1 MFWDNLKKRMFQ
13 MKSKLFKYVLGVV
26 VCLLVILGLG
36 YPQDLSSA
44 NSAVIPFDS
53 ARWKIGGK
61 QNKIEDYLGEKS
73 LLLNFGRAIVKDSQ
87 FSDGIIEYDVAFGE
101 GRGFAGA
108 LWRDEDGQNR
118 EEFYMRIH
126 QSGNPDSCQYTPVF
140 NGLLNWQLYSGE
152 GYTARFKY
160 PLNQWIHVK
169 IVVAGKE
176 AEVYV
181 EDMSKPLLFIPKL
194 QHSVK
199 EGKIGLFVLTES
211 TTPIHFANF
220 SYVATNNPPLKGQV
234 KEPKPTPPGT
244 IMSWSVSQA
253 FDEKSVDGKVELN
266 KAEKQNLTWQKVRS
280 ESTGLFNIG
289 RLEGIVGEKNT
300 AFAKVTIISD
310 TKQVKRLHIG
320 FSDRTRL
327 YLNNRLLYEGRD
339 EFTSRDYRFLGTIG
353 YYDAVYLPLKKGEN
367 ELWLAI
373 SDTTDDVG
381 GGGWG
386 FQSRFD
392 NMEGISLMING

>member
-1 MFWDNLKKRMFQ
+1 
-13 MKSKLFKYVLGVV
+13 
-26 VCLLVILGLG
+26 
-36 YPQDLSSA
+36 
-44 NSAVIPFDS
+44 
-53 ARWKIGGK
+53 
-61 QNKIEDYLGEKS
+61 
-73 LLLNFGRAIVKDSQ
+73 
-87 FSDGIIEYDVAFGE
+87 
-101 GRGFAGA
+101 
-108 LWRDEDGQNR
+108 
-118 EEFYMRIH
+118 
-126 QSGNPDSCQYTPVF
+126 
-140 NGLLNWQLYSGE
+140 
-152 GYTARFKY
+152 
-160 PLNQWIHVK
+160 K

-392 NMEGISLMING
+392 NMEGISLIINS